1 MNSNNPDTKNL
12 RRAITGAAVGQIS
25 NDELLEIFQQ
35 AIDNGDVLE
44 QDNRF
49 FVATLILPLVE
60 MGELKRSPHLD
71 EYEERIKGTE
81 LGRLAEPYMKK
92 DPPDTELEDLAQAD
106 QTLASVRRRLQGT
119 TYAKLI
125 EKRMEKM
132 SVIVD
137 GICDG
142 LYGLDKTEGDVTQCV
157 LDEFKL
163 KGYDADFWQ
172 TDSGDVFDQVCSR
185 FAERMAAVDRSP
197 DHLSKLRTFQTLTF
211 NFALLAREQ
220 PALRRLAGITCES

>member
-1 MNSNNPDTKNL
+1 MTSDNSETKNL

-25 NDELLEIFQQ
+25 NDELLEIFQR

-60 MGELKRSPHLD
+60 MGQLKRSPHLD
-71 EYEERIKGTE
+71 EYEQRVKGTE
-81 LGRLAEPYMKK
+81 LGRLAEPFMKK
-92 DPPDTELEDLAQAD
+92 DQPDTELEDLAQAD
-106 QTLASVRRRLQGT
+106 ETLSSVRRRLEGT

-125 EKRMEKM
+125 EQRMDKM
-132 SVIVD
+132 STIVD

-142 LYGLDKTEGDVTQCV
+142 LYGLDETEGAVTQSV

-172 TDSGDVFDQVCSR
+172 TDSGEVFSQVCNR
-185 FAERMAAVDRSP
+185 FAARMHAAGRSP
-197 DHLSKLRTFQTLTF
+197 DHLAKLRTFQTLTF

-220 PALRRLAGITCES
+220 PALRQIAGIAK